1 MPASAFALLGV
12 FTLLSIGVGIGAA
25 WLIGPRLRLAI
36 ILPVLAAFGG
46 LYVVGH
52 RTGLELGPT
61 IILFGFQVAIVQDV
75 VVAVVAAGVA
85 ALIQRA
91 VWVRRARRATPATT
105 PGASHPGA

>member
-12 FTLLSIGVGIGAA
+12 FILLAVGVGIGAA
-25 WLIGPRLRLAI
+25 WVIGPRARVAV

-61 IILFGFQVAIVQDV
+61 ILLFGYQVAIVQDV
-75 VVAVVAAGVA
+75 LVAVVAAGVV

-91 VWVRRARRATPATT
+91 VLTRRAARAAGPSTSQ
-105 PGASHPGA
+105 PGG

>member
-12 FTLLSIGVGIGAA
+12 FILLSIGVGITAA
-25 WLIGPRLRLAI
+25 WIVGPRLRAAI

-61 IILFGFQVAIVQDV
+61 VILFGYQVAIVQDV
-75 VVAVVAAGVA
+75 VVAVTAAGAA

-91 VWVRRARRATPATT
+91 ILARRAARPR
-105 PGASHPGA
+105 PSHPGP